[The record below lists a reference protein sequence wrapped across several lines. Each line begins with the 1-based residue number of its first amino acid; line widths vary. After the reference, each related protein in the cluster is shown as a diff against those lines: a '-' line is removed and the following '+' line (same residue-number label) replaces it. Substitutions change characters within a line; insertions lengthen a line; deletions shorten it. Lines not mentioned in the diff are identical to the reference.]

1 MKKIMLP
8 AVVLL
13 SVFVLTGCA
22 SGGNEK
28 SSNSESEG
36 TFMNMSSETTDL
48 SSSVSQEM
56 VFTATVVSVT
66 ELETKEPAVQILLE
80 DPVALEGSEDAI
92 GSFQN
97 GVALNVN
104 PETLEM
110 AVEEIEVGSQLK
122 VTLAHP
128 SVMTMSITP
137 QVPGNSILSIEL
149 VK

>member
-13 SVFVLTGCA
+13 SVFVLAGCA
-22 SGGNEK
+22 SGGNEE

-36 TFMNMSSETTDL
+36 TSMNMSSETTDL
-48 SSSVSQEM
+48 SSSESQEM

-80 DPVALEGSEDAI
+80 DPVALEDSEDAI

-128 SVMTMSITP
+128 AVMTMSIPP